1 MSRTEDLSPHRLAAL
16 ATSPS
21 RGEVREEGAS
31 SPRQPDGPRV
41 LFLAH
46 RTPFPPDKGDRIR
59 TYHLLRQMAGRGRVW
74 LGCLADEPV
83 PPESLAALKSLG
95 ERVACVPVGRRTRWA
110 RAAWSLATGAS
121 LSEGLFA
128 SRELARV
135 VRRWAA
141 EADFGCA
148 VVSSSALVPY
158 LRDPALAGVPKVV
171 DLIDVDSQKW
181 LDFAAA
187 SRPPKQWLYRLEAAR
202 VRKVEKSL
210 AGWARAASVVSRAEA
225 DVYDALTK
233 VGAATVATNGVDLE
247 FFSPNACELS
257 CERPGLAQP
266 CFGKEKTEDRRAKPR
281 GLQDGSQDNALAFV
295 GALDYFPNEDA
306 AAWFAREVWPA
317 VRAKFPDAEFRIV
330 GRNPTA
336 AVRALAAIPGVK
348 IVGQVPDVRP
358 FVASAALVV
367 VPLRLARGVQNK
379 VLEAM
384 AMGKAVVAAPASLA
398 AIQAVNG
405 VHLLSAATPREW
417 AEAVCGLLA
426 DAERRRELGAAAR
439 RYVEEH
445 HHWERCL
452 QPLLDAIF
460 PASSKPAAASFSG
473 NLNLQVPNS
482 KDG

>member
-1 MSRTEDLSPHRLAAL
+1 LA
-16 ATSPS
+16 P
-21 RGEVREEGAS
+21 
-31 SPRQPDGPRV
+31 V
-41 LFLAH
+41 LFLTH

-59 TYHLLRQMAGRGRVW
+59 TYHLLRQMAKRGRVW

-83 PPESLAALKSLG
+83 PPESLAALEGLC
-95 ERVACVPVGRRTRWA
+95 ERVACVPVGRRSRWA
-110 RAAWSLATGAS
+110 RAARSLATGGS

-128 SRELARV
+128 SRQLTRL
-135 VRRWAA
+135 VRSWAA
-141 EADFGCA
+141 EGGFGCA
-148 VVSSSALVPY
+148 VASSSALLPY

-187 SRPPKQWLYRLEAAR
+187 SRPPKNWLYRLEAAR
-202 VRKVEKSL
+202 VRKVEQSL

-225 DVYDALTK
+225 DVYDSFTK
-233 VGAATVATNGVDLE
+233 VGAATVATNGVDLDY
-247 FFSPNACELS
+247 FAPGHDGG
-257 CERPGLAQP
+257 RPGLARP
-266 CFGKEKTEDRRAKPR
+266 
-281 GLQDGSQDNALAFV
+281 SLAFV

-306 AAWFAREVWPA
+306 AAWFVREVWPA
-317 VRAKFPDAEFRIV
+317 VRAKFPGAEFRIV

-336 AVRALAAIPGVK
+336 AVRALASIPGVNL
-348 IVGQVPDVRP
+348 VGQVPDVRP
-358 FVASAALVV
+358 FVASAAVAV

-398 AIQAVNG
+398 ALRVVNG
-405 VHLLSAATPREW
+405 VHLLSASTPREW

-426 DAERRRELGAAAR
+426 DPQRRRELGEAAR

-460 PASSKPAAASFSG
+460 PASPKLAAASC
-473 NLNLQVPNS
+473 
-482 KDG
+482 